1 MPGKKIPRVNLI
13 KEVCFMEILKKF
25 KSALSELTEV
35 AVLLLALGIVAGI
48 LTGSSVPFLGDIVG
62 NIVTLVKA
70 LGDNGLVGLIAL
82 GIILWLFGKR
92 N

>member
-1 MPGKKIPRVNLI
+1 
-13 KEVCFMEILKKF
+13 MEILKKF

-35 AVLLLALGIVAGI
+35 ALLLLALGIVAGI
-48 LTGSSVPFLGDIVG
+48 LTGSTVPFLGDIVG